1 MKIKFQKKKKKV
13 LCCGP
18 LILSPLLSLHGVSP
32 WLCIAVLIQPSCSG
46 LCGLRRGSGT
56 SDSALGIT
64 PGRPALSL
72 PVFALHLPAPLDKP
86 LGA

>member
-18 LILSPLLSLHGVSP
+18 LTLSPLLSLHDVSP
-32 WLCIAVLIQPSCSG
+32 WLCIGALIQPTCSG
-46 LCGLRRGSGT
+46 LCGLRRPSGT

-72 PVFALHLPAPLDKP
+72 PAFALHLPAPPDKP